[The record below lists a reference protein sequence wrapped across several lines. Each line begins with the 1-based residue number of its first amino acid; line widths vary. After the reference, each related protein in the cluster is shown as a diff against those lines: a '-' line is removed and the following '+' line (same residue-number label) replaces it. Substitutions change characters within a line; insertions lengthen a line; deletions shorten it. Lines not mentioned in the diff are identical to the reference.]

1 MHNKVFISYAKE
13 DFDFAEKLYNYLEDN
28 DFRPWLD
35 KKSILPGQDWNFTL
49 RKALR
54 EANYIILLLSNTSVQ
69 KRGYI
74 QREFKLAL
82 DYYEEKLEDDIYLIP
97 LKISECEIPE
107 SLSKFQWIDFIDD
120 NSFNLVYTSLSF
132 QREKYYEYERKQI
145 AAKELF
151 QYEEITEQ
159 YEYSNKIKF
168 SIDIGYFKFI
178 DESNPNLRELNQIVL
193 GSKVE
198 ETIRFRKLFHKS
210 SGKLISISKSE
221 RSWMFDISYIPN
233 YISKSIVSIN
243 QSIATYTGGIHGDY
257 YLRGLNYH
265 VNPVFEITLED
276 LFDNIDHFN
285 ILEFLST
292 YCFEELKK
300 NYNEWLGT
308 PEDEITNQRR
318 EDLFWE
324 NSLDPDWKNFKHYF
338 LSKTGIEIIFN
349 TYSVSSYAFGLHI
362 IPITYEKL
370 IPLLKKP
377 KYLRTIIEKINY

>member
-13 DFDFAEKLYNYLEDN
+13 DFNFAEKLYDYLEEN

-54 EANYIILLLSNTSVQ
+54 EANYIVLLLSNTSVQ

-97 LKISECEIPE
+97 LKIGDCIIPE

-120 NSFNLVYTSLSF
+120 TSFNLIYTSLSF
-132 QREKYYEYERKQI
+132 QRDKYFEYERKQI
-145 AAKELF
+145 AAKQLF

-159 YEYSNKIKF
+159 HEYANKITF
-168 SIDIGYFKFI
+168 NIDITYFRFL
-178 DESNPNLRELNQIVL
+178 DESNPNLRELNQILL

-210 SGKLISISKSE
+210 SGKLINTTKGE
-221 RSWMFDISYIPN
+221 RNWMFDISYMPN
-233 YISKSIVSIN
+233 HISKSIVSIN
-243 QSIATYTGGIHGDY
+243 QSISTYTGGMHGDY
-257 YLRGLNYH
+257 YVRGLNYH
-265 VNPVFEITLED
+265 VNPVFEITLEN
-276 LFDNIDHFN
+276 LFDYKDHSN
-285 ILEFLST
+285 VLEFLSSF
-292 YCFEELKK
+292 CFEELKK
-300 NYNEWLGT
+300 NYNEWLGAS
-308 PEDEITNQRR
+308 EDEIANQKN
-318 EDLFWE
+318 EEIFWE
-324 NSLDPDWKNFKHYF
+324 NSLDPDWKNFQHYF

-362 IPITYEKL
+362 VPITFDKL
-370 IPLLKKP
+370 IPLLTKP
-377 KYLRTIIEKINY
+377 KYLKRIIEKVNN